1 MLAYSLV
8 RVRTVVVINIL
19 VENAVKMAFID
30 DQNMVKALFAY

>member
-8 RVRTVVVINIL
+8 RVRTVVVFNIL

>member
-8 RVRTVVVINIL
+8 RARTIVVINIL

-30 DQNMVKALFAY
+30 DQSMVKALFAY